1 MAYQTV
7 QSQAG
12 ALSFVNAFWLMSI
25 VVACLAPLPFIM
37 RRPPRGA
44 KGPAAAAH

>member
-1 MAYQTV
+1 
-7 QSQAG
+7 
-12 ALSFVNAFWLMSI
+12 VNSFWLMSI

-44 KGPAAAAH
+44 KTPPAPAH